1 MKLADLRLKYT
12 QFAPRYDEAF
22 ADRQRPKF
30 EQLAARLPSPMPNPA
45 LDLGAGTGLAGRIL
59 GVDFVML
66 DASRAMLEFAEGR
79 RVQGAFDALP
89 FADDSFALIWAVTAL
104 TEFTDPVPVLG
115 EMARVCRPG
124 GYLALTLLKQ
134 DDVVTAEAVLTDLG
148 FVLEERY
155 DFGQEFGYIGRFRPS
170 DVAGGGALW

>member
-30 EQLAARLPSPMPNPA
+30 EQLAARLPSPMPDPA

-66 DASRAMLEFAEGR
+66 DASRAMLEFADGR

-89 FADDSFALIWAVTAL
+89 FADDSFAPLASNHRPLIL
-104 TEFTDPVPVLG
+104 L
-115 EMARVCRPG
+115 RVN
-124 GYLALTLLKQ
+124 LFLNVQTK
-134 DDVVTAEAVLTDLG
+134 
-148 FVLEERY
+148 FKM
-155 DFGQEFGYIGRFRPS
+155 FF
-170 DVAGGGALW
+170 